1 MKFLNIFNKQKKKEE
16 PVEDTSLDVLS
27 AVIFSIDD
35 QGEVYVDINLKESTK
50 ESVKS
55 LSTLLAT
62 VASPTMPVTVLEMIK
77 TSLLK
82 EDRTEEYIAFIADYM
97 SKTDAIL
104 EDYGQSVKEEPFI
117 KPSDMI

>member
-1 MKFLNIFNKQKKKEE
+1 MKFLNIFNKQKKQEE
-16 PVEDTSLDVLS
+16 TVEDTVGIMSVI
-27 AVIFSIDD
+27 IFSVDEY
-35 QGEVYVDINLKESTK
+35 GEVYVDINLKESTDD
-50 ESVKS
+50 SVKS

-62 VASPTMPVTVLEMIK
+62 VASPTMPVTVLDMIK
-77 TSLLK
+77 KSLIQ
-82 EDRTEEYIAFIADYM
+82 EGRTEEYIAFIADYM